1 MIQYLS
7 LLIFLLSSFSVISQS
22 ISGIVTD
29 KETGN
34 PLIGV
39 NVILSNTNG
48 TTTNLDGLFTLEIK
62 NQEDEITFKYIGY
75 ETIKRKILWHKSLKL
90 NIEMESASQEIST
103 VVI

>member
-7 LLIFLLSSFSVISQS
+7 FLIFLFSSFSLISQS

-29 KETGN
+29 KETGT

-48 TTTNLDGLFTLEIK
+48 TTTNLDGLFNLEVK

-75 ETIKRKILWHKSLKL
+75 ETIKRKILL
-90 NIEMESASQEIST
+90 E
-103 VVI
+103 